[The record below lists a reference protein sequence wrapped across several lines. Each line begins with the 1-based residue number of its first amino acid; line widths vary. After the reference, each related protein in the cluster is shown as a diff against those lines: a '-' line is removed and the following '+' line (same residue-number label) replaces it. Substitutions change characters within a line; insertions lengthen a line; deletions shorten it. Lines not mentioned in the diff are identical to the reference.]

1 MDEKT
6 KEKQRIALLLP
17 AQLLHMIDKQAAAEG
32 ITRTKYVIRSLTGG
46 EKKLVVKDQIDAV
59 RLLIN
64 DPVNWKTLPIEY
76 QTKEVF
82 KALLSFDPTTAAA
95 ITDYIP
101 TEWWNGLGK
110 EDLVV
115 LAAHNTLILHNLPP
129 KYRRSALSY
138 IRQKAKTAWEEYD
151 KSHGATKNEQK
162 KSSPKGKRD
171 RKPPRTKKTFP
182 QKKTECPSGPDLFDG
197 LQ

>member
-6 KEKQRIALLLP
+6 KGKQRIALLLP

-46 EKKLVVKDQIDAV
+46 EKKLVVNDQIDAV

-82 KALLSFDPTTAAA
+82 KALLSFDPKTAAA

-110 EDLVV
+110 EEIVV
-115 LAAHNTLILHNLPP
+115 LAAHNTQILRNLPP

-151 KSHGATKNEQK
+151 KSHGTTKNERK
-162 KSSPKGKRD
+162 ITSPKGKRD
-171 RKPPRTKKTFP
+171 RKPPRSKKTSP
-182 QKKTECPSGPDLFDG
+182 QKTGLPSGPDLFDG